1 MFLTCPYIDQA
12 FTLIEMADTGVNE
25 CNGDMYNTYKRTLLL
40 EGVAGFP
47 GGAAILHG
55 CDEFAHT

>member
-1 MFLTCPYIDQA
+1 
-12 FTLIEMADTGVNE
+12 MADTGVNE